1 MNHPDSNYQDSNHDI
16 ENIPTNLSE
25 NEHFQDVVNRVALSR
40 RKVIKSGLGLS
51 AAMFLGG
58 SLTACGD
65 DDTADT
71 AAATVT
77 TPTSTGAISFSPIAT
92 SSGDSVLVPAGYSAQ
107 ILAPWGS
114 ALFHDSPA
122 WKGDASESGD
132 DQARQVGDNHD
143 GMHFFALPGTDASSE
158 GLLVMN
164 HEYVNLEYFY
174 APGPDPL
181 NPMEPWSLDKVRKA
195 QHAHGISVLHIR
207 KNSAGKWEVVI
218 GSYYNR
224 RLTGR
229 SPMELTGPAAGHA
242 LLKTLTDSTGT
253 RVFGTLNNCGN
264 GFTPWG
270 TYLTCEENFNGYFG
284 TTSGVDSRDAHMKR
298 YGISALKSGYRWE
311 EFDSR
316 FDYATDPNESNRFG
330 WIVEI
335 DPFDPNSIP
344 KKRTALGRFKHENV
358 AITIAKDGRVVA
370 YMGDDQANDYVYKFV
385 SDGKYIAGNPS
396 LNRDLLDSGK
406 LYVAKFTNGATAADM
421 MGVGE
426 WVLLDKT
433 ANTTLAADV
442 NFADQGDVLVKT
454 RLAAD
459 AVGATKMDRPEWVT
473 VHPTTQEVYLTLT
486 NNSSRALVAI
496 DDANPREANR
506 FGQIIRWREAGG
518 DPASVAAFEWDLF
531 VLAGNP
537 VKYPKPDLRGGSDNI
552 SADNTFNSPDGL
564 AFDADGRLWIQ
575 TDGNYSSTSHYQGQ
589 GNNQMLVADVK
600 TRSIQRFLVGPAGC
614 EITGITW
621 TPDGKTLFIN
631 VQHPGEAS
639 GHPNAPTPTIG
650 MSMDAYLASN
660 ATAFSTWPDR
670 NPDSRPRSATVV
682 ISKLD
687 GGKIGL

>member
-1 MNHPDSNYQDSNHDI
+1 MTMHDD
-16 ENIPTNLSE
+16 EHIPTNLSE
-25 NEHFQDVVNRVALSR
+25 NEHFQDVVNRITLSR

-51 AAMFLGG
+51 AAMFLGS
-58 SLTACGD
+58 SLSACGN
-65 DDTADT
+65 DTPGGSS
-71 AAATVT
+71 
-77 TPTSTGAISFSPIAT
+77 TPTATATISFTPIAT
-92 SSGDSVLVPAGYSAQ
+92 SSGDSVLVPAGYEAQ

-122 WKGDASESGD
+122 WKGDASETGD

-143 GMHFFALPGTDASSE
+143 GMHFFAIPGTDSSTE
-158 GLLVMN
+158 GLLAVN
-164 HEYVNLEYFY
+164 HEYTNYEYLFK
-174 APGPDPL
+174 PDAYGADPTAT
-181 NPMEPWSLDKVRKA
+181 WTLDKVRKA

-224 RLTGR
+224 RLTAR

-242 LLKTLTDSTGT
+242 LMKTVADTTGT
-253 RVFGTLNNCGN
+253 RVFGTINNCGN

-284 TTSGVDSRDAHMKR
+284 TTSGTDTRDAHMKR
-298 YGISALKSGYRWE
+298 YGISAMKSGYRWE
-311 EFDSR
+311 EFDDR
-316 FDYATDPNESNRFG
+316 FDYAKDPNESNRFG

-344 KKRTALGRFKHENV
+344 KKRTSMGRFKHENV
-358 AITIAKDGRVVA
+358 AITIAKDGSVVA
-370 YMGDDQANDYVYKFV
+370 YMGDDQANDYIYKFV
-385 SDGKYIAGNPS
+385 SDGKYIAGNPA
-396 LNRDLLDSGK
+396 LNRDLLNSGK
-406 LYVAKFTNGATAADM
+406 LYVARFTNGTTTGDM
-421 MGVGE
+421 MGAGE
-426 WVLLDKT
+426 WLLLDKT
-433 ANTTLAADV
+433 ANPVLAADA
-442 NFADQGDVLVKT
+442 NFPDQASVLVKT
-454 RLAAD
+454 RMAAD
-459 AVGATKMDRPEWVT
+459 VLGATKMDRPEWIT
-473 VHPTTQEVYLTLT
+473 VHPTTQEVYATLT
-486 NNSSRALVAI
+486 NNSSRTLATV

-518 DPASVAAFEWDLF
+518 NPASVAAFEWDLF

-552 SADNTFNSPDGL
+552 TADNFFNSPDGL
-564 AFDADGRLWIQ
+564 AFDAEGRLWIE
-575 TDGNYSSTSHYQGQ
+575 TDGNYSNTGNYQGQ

-600 TRSIQRFLVGPAGC
+600 TKKIDRFLVGPAGC

-631 VQHPGEAS
+631 IQHPGEAE
-639 GHPNAPTPTIG
+639 GHPNAPMPPAG
-650 MSMDAYLASN
+650 MSMPTYLSSN
-660 ATAFSTWPDR
+660 PTAFSTWPDR

-682 ISKLD
+682 ITRKD